1 MDSLPLTLSALG
13 GLLVLSALFSSAET
27 ALFKL
32 SASDARRAGP
42 RVERLVAAP
51 RELLIAVLFGNLVV
65 NLLFFSA
72 VARLASELHAKLIVG
87 FAALVAI
94 LVFGEILPKSV
105 GLRSSIAVARLCAAP
120 LTLFVRVTAPV
131 RHLMGRLLEL
141 VGRTLGEAARED
153 PHLRPEDLEQFFAKS
168 AESGHLLTSEADL
181 LAEIAELESIDVRQI
196 MTPRVDAL
204 FVELSGERRDEV
216 AREAAKKRL
225 ARLPVVDGEVDS
237 VVGQVRVRD
246 LFLHPERGIDGLI
259 MPVPFVPEVAS
270 SLDALHSLRAKRAA
284 EAVVVDEWG
293 GTAGVVTLED
303 IFEELVGELRVEG
316 EAREVAVVPLGEG
329 RFRVAGSLSMHD
341 WNEDFGYDV
350 VPAEFETVGGF
361 VTALFGRLPRGGDEV
376 RHGDLVFEVHEV
388 RDRRVVW
395 VDMRVAEDSEATLEH
410 QPALGSKRERR

>member
-1 MDSLPLTLSALG
+1 MESIPLTLAAMC
-13 GLLVLSALFSSAET
+13 GLLALSALFSSAET

-32 SASDARRAGP
+32 TPAEARRAGE

-51 RELLIAVLFGNLVV
+51 RDLLIAVLFGNLVV

-72 VARLASELHAKLIVG
+72 VARLASKLDAKLLVG
-87 FAALVAI
+87 FGALIAI
-94 LVFGEILPKSV
+94 LIFGEILPKSL
-105 GLRSSIAVARLCAAP
+105 GLRSSVAIARFCAPP
-120 LTLFVRVTAPV
+120 LSLFVRLTMPV
-131 RHLMGRLLEL
+131 RRVMVRLLEL
-141 VGRTLGEAARED
+141 VGHTLGEAARED
-153 PHLRPEDLEQFFAKS
+153 PHMRPEDLEQFFTKS

-204 FVELSGERRDEV
+204 FVELDGENREHV
-216 AREAAKKRL
+216 ARAAAKRRL
-225 ARLPVVDGEVDS
+225 ARLPVIDGVVDA

-246 LFLHPERGIDGLI
+246 LFIYPERGIDE
-259 MPVPFVPEVAS
+259 MVVPVPFVPEVAS

-341 WNEDFGYDV
+341 WNEDFGYAV

-361 VTALFGRLPRGGDEV
+361 VTALFGRLPRVGDEV
-376 RHGDLVFEVHEV
+376 RHGDLVFHVHTV
-388 RDRRVVW
+388 RARRVVW
-395 VDMRVAEDSEATLEH
+395 VDMSVSADADGELDH
-410 QPALGSKRERR
+410 QPALGPKRGRR